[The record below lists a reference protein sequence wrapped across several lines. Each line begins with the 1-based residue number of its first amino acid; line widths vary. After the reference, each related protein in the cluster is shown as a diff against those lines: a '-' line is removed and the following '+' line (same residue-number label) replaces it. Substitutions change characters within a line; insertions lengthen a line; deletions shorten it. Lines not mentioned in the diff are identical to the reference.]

1 MVIVVMGVSG
11 SGKSTVGS
19 AIAAKLGWEFRD
31 GDDFHPPENRAK
43 MSQGIPLSD
52 SDRWPWL
59 DAISKFSREAESSHQ
74 NAVIAC
80 SALKESYRTRLRTGC
95 HEMRF
100 VFLQGSRDLLA
111 SRLKGRTGHFMP
123 PSLLDSQL
131 ATLEVPNDALTLD
144 IGQPLETLVCEAITG
159 LGLG

>member
-43 MSQGIPLSD
+43 MSQGIPLND

-59 DAISKFSREAESSHQ
+59 DAISKFSREAESSRQ

-80 SALKESYRTRLRTGC
+80 SALKEAYRTRLRTGC

-131 ATLEVPNDALTLD
+131 ATLEVPTDALTLD
-144 IGQPLETLVCEAITG
+144 IGHPLETLVCEAIAG